1 MLSTVIAQL
10 EQLIGRIQASGAVA
24 HEDARLDIST
34 HSKSGYEYARLRSGS
49 ELSACGRVGSE
60 KYLEVLATLQRRDK
74 IAELKQAISSL
85 QRSDAIPLVLPEEG
99 PQTAMSQSAKA
110 MAMPASV
117 IENAAAKPKS
127 KSKSKSKSKPTSA
140 PEKKKKK
147 GRKQLYTHV
156 RTRQGTVVHAVLGKD
171 KIGEWRTPALCGA
184 TPPERDRMGWEFPT
198 HDDGVT
204 CPKCYRKLP
213 ANGKRHLPVF

>member
-1 MLSTVIAQL
+1 MLSTVIAQI
-10 EQLIGRIQASGAVA
+10 EQLIAQITAFGPVA

-34 HSKSGYEYARLRSGS
+34 HSKSGYEYARLRNGS

-74 IAELKQAISSL
+74 ISELTQAIASLKQA
-85 QRSDAIPLVLPEEG
+85 DAIPVSVPG
-99 PQTAMSQSAKA
+99 VGKVDATATT
-110 MAMPASV
+110 
-117 IENAAAKPKS
+117 AAAIALAAEPKPKAKPKS
-127 KSKSKSKSKPTSA
+127 KSTPASR
-140 PEKKKKK
+140 KKKAK

-156 RTRQGTVVHAVLGKD
+156 KTRQGTVVHAVLGKD

-184 TPPERDRMGWEFPT
+184 TPPQRDRMGWEFPT

-204 CPKCYRKLP
+204 CNKCYRKLP
-213 ANGKRHLPVF
+213 ANGKRHLPKF

>member
-1 MLSTVIAQL
+1 MLSTVISQL
-10 EQLIGRIQASGAVA
+10 EQLIDQIRASGSVA
-24 HEDARLDIST
+24 HEDARLDVST
-34 HSKSGYEYARLRSGS
+34 HSKSGYEYARLRNGG

-60 KYLEVLATLQRRDK
+60 KYLEVLAMLQRRDK
-74 IAELKQAISSL
+74 ILFLTQAIASLKQA
-85 QRSDAIPLVLPEEG
+85 DAIPVSVPG
-99 PQTAMSQSAKA
+99 GGKVNAI
-110 MAMPASV
+110 AMPA
-117 IENAAAKPKS
+117 AAIASTAKPKPTAKPKS
-127 KSKSKSKSKPTSA
+127 RPNPA
-140 PEKKKKK
+140 LGKKKPK

-156 RTRQGTVVHAVLGKD
+156 KTRQGTVVHAVLGKD

-184 TPPERDRMGWEFPT
+184 TPPKRDRMGWEFPI

>member
-10 EQLIGRIQASGAVA
+10 EQLIAQIKASGAVA

-34 HSKSGYEYARLRSGS
+34 HSKSGYEYARLRNGS
-49 ELSACGRVGSE
+49 DLIACGRVGSE

-74 IAELKQAISSL
+74 ICELTQAISSL
-85 QRSDAIPLVLPEEG
+85 KQAEAIPVMIPVVG
-99 PQTAMSQSAKA
+99 KQAAKA
-110 MAMPASV
+110 QPANV
-117 IENAAAKPKS
+117 IATPAKVNTSIAKAKAKPKS
-127 KSKSKSKSKPTSA
+127 KTVPA
-140 PEKKKKK
+140 PEKKKAK

-156 RTRQGTVVHAVLGKD
+156 KTRQGSVVHAVLGKD
-171 KIGEWRTPALCGA
+171 KIGEWHTPALCGA
-184 TPPERDRMGWEFPT
+184 TPPKRDRMGWEFLT